1 MQLSEL
7 LGLPVC
13 YSDGTPLG
21 TLIDVRLR
29 VTGAMDDR
37 PEPPQVFG
45 LIVSPHSK
53 SSYLGYERRRVDQ
66 PWAIARL
73 LRWRHRGT
81 FLALWRDVD
90 NVSGDRLTLRR
101 GASKYSPVLNEE

>member
-13 YSDGTPLG
+13 DSDGTHLG
-21 TLIDVRLR
+21 TLIDVRLS
-29 VTGAMDDR
+29 VTGDMDDR
-37 PEPPQVFG
+37 PDPPKVFG
-45 LIVSPHSK
+45 VIVSPHSK

-90 NVSGDRLTLRR
+90 EVGGDRLTLRR
-101 GASKYSPVLNEE
+101 AATRYSPILNEE